1 MEKTSFG
8 KIEWRHDDVHSG
20 ELAKHLGIG
29 KTAFTLSNQA
39 ASTDHVQLPGYRL
52 PEGIHSFES
61 IPELQAF
68 IAPYR
73 LQQSDE
79 WMNGTYEYD
88 SAHLE
93 AELREFTSI
102 FPFLQVHVIGYSV
115 LHTPLYEICT
125 EPVQHLHSIHLNAS
139 FHANEWITT
148 SVLLKWLKSLC
159 LAASDPVQ
167 ARHHEA
173 VRLLQTTAI
182 SIVPMVN
189 PDGVDLVRNG
199 PESLGFTSEE
209 LKLLNHGYSH
219 YQEWKANIRGVD
231 LNNQFPA
238 YWEIEYYRNEQKAPT
253 YRDFPGHKP
262 LTEPEAKAM
271 ANLALRKRF
280 DRLIAIH
287 TQGEEIYWGF
297 LGYEPAVS
305 KQTVTRL
312 ERASGYKAVQYLDS
326 YAGFRDWFI
335 YQFQNEGYTI
345 ELGRGRNP
353 LSMNQFD
360 AIYEK
365 TRPLLWEACK
375 F

>member
-1 MEKTSFG
+1 MKTTSFG
-8 KIEWRHDDVHSG
+8 KIEWQLDEAGKDNV
-20 ELAKHLGIG
+20 AKQLGIG
-29 KTAFTLSNQA
+29 NAAFHLSNQT
-39 ASTDHVQLPGYRL
+39 STDHLLLPGYRL
-52 PEGIHSFES
+52 PEGIHSFSS
-61 IPELQAF
+61 IGELQKF

-73 LQQSDE
+73 LQQSDD
-79 WMNGTYEYD
+79 WINGTFEYD
-88 SAHLE
+88 SAQLE
-93 AELREFTSI
+93 EELSRLKAA
-102 FPFLQVHVIGYSV
+102 FPFLQISIIGHSV
-115 LHTPLYEICT
+115 LDTPIYEIRT

-148 SVLLKWLKSLC
+148 SVLIKWLKSLC

-173 VRLLQTTAI
+173 VHILRTTAL

-199 PESLGFTSEE
+199 PESLGLSSEE
-209 LKLLNHGYSH
+209 FTPLHGGYAD

-238 YWEIEYYRNEQKAPT
+238 YWEIEYYRHQPKAPSN
-253 YRDFPGHKP
+253 RGFPGREP

-280 DRLIAIH
+280 DRLIALH

-297 LGYEPAVS
+297 LGHEPAIS
-305 KQTVTRL
+305 KETVKRF
-312 ERASGYKAVQYLDS
+312 EQVSGYKPVRYLDS
-326 YAGFRDWFI
+326 YAGYRDWFI
-335 YQFQNEGYTI
+335 YQFHNEGYTV
-345 ELGRGRNP
+345 ELGLGKNP

-360 AIYEK
+360 TIYEK
-365 TRPLLWEACK
+365 TKRLLWEACK
-375 F
+375 C

>member
-1 MEKTSFG
+1 MKTTSFG
-8 KIEWRHDDVHSG
+8 KIEWQLDEEEKDNV
-20 ELAKHLGIG
+20 AKQLGIG
-29 KTAFTLSNQA
+29 NAAFHLSNHI
-39 ASTDHVQLPGYRL
+39 STEYLLLPGYRL
-52 PEGIHSFES
+52 PEGIHSFSS
-61 IPELQAF
+61 IGELQKF

-73 LQQSDE
+73 LQQSDD
-79 WMNGTYEYD
+79 WINGTFEYD
-88 SAHLE
+88 SAQLE
-93 AELREFTSI
+93 EELCRLKAA
-102 FPFLQVHVIGYSV
+102 FPFLQISVIGHSV
-115 LHTPLYEICT
+115 LDTPIYEIRT

-148 SVLLKWLKSLC
+148 SVLIKWLKSLC

-173 VRLLQTTAI
+173 VHILRTTAL

-199 PESLGFTSEE
+199 PESLGLSSEE
-209 LKLLNHGYSH
+209 FTALHGGYAD

-238 YWEIEYYRNEQKAPT
+238 YWEIEYYRYEPKEPSN
-253 YRDFPGHKP
+253 RGFPGYQP

-280 DRLIAIH
+280 DRLVALH

-297 LGYEPAVS
+297 LGHEPAIS
-305 KQTVTRL
+305 KETVKRF
-312 ERASGYKAVQYLDS
+312 EQVSGYQPVQYLDS
-326 YAGFRDWFI
+326 YAGYRDWFI
-335 YQFQNEGYTI
+335 YQCHNEGYTV
-345 ELGRGRNP
+345 ELGLGKNP

-360 AIYEK
+360 TIYEK
-365 TRPLLWEACK
+365 TKRLLWEACK
-375 F
+375 C